1 MTPGGVPFIDAH
13 VHLWDLS
20 RLRYAWLTP
29 PFTDEG
35 PNGDVSAIATTYL
48 PDDYAR
54 EAANW
59 PVAGYVHIEAGADSA
74 QSLDETAWLEALEGG
89 PAGIVAFAALDH
101 PDLDE
106 HLRTQVAHRRVRGV
120 RHIVN
125 WHRDPRRTYTPRDVT
140 GDEGWQ
146 RGFAMLAKHRLSFDC
161 QAYPGQFPHL
171 ASLFQRHPDVPVIV
185 NHAGMG
191 VEPDRQGVAE
201 WRAGMTALAAVPH
214 VAVKISGLG
223 FVWRP
228 IDRAAALARIRET
241 IDIYGADR
249 VLIASDFL
257 TDRLFGSFDETLGLI
272 TEATAD
278 LSDADRRAVW
288 GRNANRLYRLGLSI

>member
-1 MTPGGVPFIDAH
+1 MTPGGVPFVDAH

-20 RLRYAWLTP
+20 RHRYAWLTP
-29 PFTDEG
+29 PFADDG
-35 PNGDVSAIATTYL
+35 PNGNVSTIAATYL
-48 PDDYAR
+48 AADYAR

-59 PVAGYVHIEAGADSA
+59 PVAGYVHVEAGADA
-74 QSLDETAWLEALEGG
+74 TQALDETSWLESLDDG

-101 PDLDE
+101 PDLDRL
-106 HLRTQVAHRRVRGV
+106 LRAQSAHRRVRGV

-125 WHRDPRRTYTPRDVT
+125 WHRDSRRTYTPRDVT

-146 RGFAMLAKHRLSFDC
+146 RGFSMLADHNLSFDC
-161 QAYPGQFPHL
+161 QAYPGQFRRL
-171 ASLFQRHPDVPVIV
+171 ASLFDRHPDIPVIV

-191 VEPDRQGVAE
+191 VEIDAQGAAE
-201 WRAGMTALAAVPH
+201 WRDGMIALAALPH

-228 IDRAAALARIRET
+228 MDRSAALGRVRET
-241 IDIYGADR
+241 IDFFGADR
-249 VLIASDFL
+249 VLVASDFP
-257 TDRLFGSFDETLGLI
+257 TDRLFGSFDDVLGLI
-272 TEATAD
+272 AEATVD

-288 GRNANRLYRLGLSI
+288 GGNANRLYRLGLSI